1 MGRDR
6 EESRSVWL
14 SQARP
19 CFQWRFGSR
28 PSLPDSQDY
37 QAQITA
43 TANLR
48 LSTFRGAQTAFR
60 EPLPRPALE
69 SFSYLFSKSRFKPLV
84 SRQKA
89 TRMEIPCNAL
99 GGKARPD
106 DLTRGARAC
115 LCPLVVDTDASL
127 RLPLGCS

>member
-1 MGRDR
+1 MVSG
-6 EESRSVWL
+6 ETFLVIEGSAWMLGTEVQGLQWAATVKSRSVWL
-14 SQARP
+14 SKARP
-19 CFQWRFGSR
+19 CFQWRFGRR
-28 PSLPDSQDY
+28 PSLPDSQDH

-60 EPLPRPALE
+60 EPLPHPALE

-99 GGKARPD
+99 GCKARPG
-106 DLTRGARAC
+106 DLT
-115 LCPLVVDTDASL
+115 
-127 RLPLGCS
+127 